1 MSQLGLVGGRDS
13 DETNKTEKKT
23 KYVAQSAL
31 SVVPAYGEGK
41 ALGLH
46 QNGVTAS
53 TLKATAQNEEADKSK
68 ALIGY

>member
-1 MSQLGLVGGRDS
+1 MGGRDS

-46 QNGVTAS
+46 QNGIIAS
-53 TLKATAQNEEADKSK
+53 TLKAIASLK
-68 ALIGY
+68 